1 MTPKKVFAFSST
13 NYIVLAIGMFIVII
27 GMVLMS
33 GSGSSEE
40 AFNADIFSA
49 TRIKVAPAV
58 CLLGYL
64 LMAVG
69 IILKP
74 RKSTD
79 DSDKTSTP
87 ADNIQAK

>member
-13 NYIVLAIGMFIVII
+13 NFIVLAIGMLIVIV
-27 GMVLMS
+27 GMILMS
-33 GSGSSEE
+33 GSGSSEGT
-40 AFNADIFSA
+40 FNADIFSA

-58 CLLGYL
+58 CLVGYL
-64 LMAVG
+64 TMAIG

-74 RKSTD
+74 R
-79 DSDKTSTP
+79 DKKEEGEKDA